1 MRLYIFLHPTTSQ
14 DVHEHIAYRST
25 NTFGAEV
32 IKYVPVPPT
41 PYALNAA
48 RRLSFEH
55 HNAICN
61 FIAYLEGIPIFDYGI
76 PVPDDL
82 LDEYIRTG
90 MDRHGRLHQRYPQV
104 EEFIATLLLYLHHQ
118 RLHTNKCMK
127 FLDELQPL
135 VSPMLP
141 RQLNQMAPVSEL
153 QPTRLPYYPAR
164 FLPFE
169 PKDPLDDRLRLHY
182 TGCLNRLNAF
192 KLLNF
197 LPKFSTMLGLAT
209 ATTTELL
216 LLQEEHPI
224 YPDLPIDDDINW
236 NVLTHPFEFHDLF
249 YGETPHDVMQRIR
262 NDDICHNSWSH
273 RIYYLVNCRRQINM
287 LLELYESFFRA
298 IGFRGFRDVCRQVRL
313 NTTIQNFPAILTFTE
328 AIYFT
333 ALYDFLLREHHF
345 ALAREVLALLNVP
358 FSGAFDI
365 MLLRQY
371 IIDEIVPPTSIST
384 VAIPQDDS
392 VEDGKDISEEDE
404 HDD

>member
-1 MRLYIFLHPTTSQ
+1 MQCIHIRGSEDHGEQLYYFQPNQLQQDDSIGIFGYGQRTDDPTDLRLYIFLNPTTSQ

-32 IKYVPVPPT
+32 IKYVAVPPT

-48 RRLSFEH
+48 CCLSFEH

-76 PVPDDL
+76 PVSNDL

-90 MDRHGRLHQRYPQV
+90 MDRHGHLHQRYPQV

-118 RLHTNKCMK
+118 HLHTNKCMK
-127 FLDELQPL
+127 FLDELQLL

-141 RQLNQMAPVSEL
+141 RQLNQMAPISEL
-153 QPTRLPYYPAR
+153 QPTRLPHYPAR

-169 PKDPLDDRLRLHY
+169 PKDPLDDCLQLHY

-197 LPKFSTMLGLAT
+197 LLKFSTMLGLAT
-209 ATTTELL
+209 TTTTELL

-224 YPDLPIDDDINW
+224 YPDLPIDDNINW

-249 YGETPHDVMQRIR
+249 YGETPHDVMQRIH

-273 RIYYLVNCRRQINM
+273 RIYYLINCHRQINM
-287 LLELYESFFRA
+287 LLELYKSFFHA
-298 IGFRGFRDVCRQVRL
+298 IGFRGF
-313 NTTIQNFPAILTFTE
+313 
-328 AIYFT
+328 
-333 ALYDFLLREHHF
+333 
-345 ALAREVLALLNVP
+345 
-358 FSGAFDI
+358 
-365 MLLRQY
+365 
-371 IIDEIVPPTSIST
+371 
-384 VAIPQDDS
+384 
-392 VEDGKDISEEDE
+392 
-404 HDD
+404 